1 MSTDMKKNK
10 PAYFSP
16 AVIIL
21 LCTASGS
28 PAYVKY
34 VLLGCSLIMLIIAVA
49 AHEKE
54 RKTLRQSKD
63 NDLSS

>member
-1 MSTDMKKNK
+1 MKKNK

-21 LCTASGS
+21 LCTASDS

-54 RKTLRQSKD
+54 RKTLPQSKD